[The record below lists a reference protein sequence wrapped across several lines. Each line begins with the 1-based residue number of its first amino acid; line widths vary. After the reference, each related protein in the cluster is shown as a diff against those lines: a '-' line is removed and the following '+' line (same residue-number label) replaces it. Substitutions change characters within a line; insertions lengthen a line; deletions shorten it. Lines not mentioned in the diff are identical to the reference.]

1 MTSANELANYLSKL
15 SLENSTRS
23 TRSPPRSTR
32 SSPRSTRSSPR
43 STRSSPRSTRS
54 SPRSNHIG
62 SLPENII
69 RNINGHDYG
78 KLYRI
83 LDHARFMRA
92 QRGLQLTPFRFN
104 NNGPPYRIFY
114 DPKFKTVYRNGNVW

>member
-32 SSPRSTRSSPR
+32 SSPRSS
-43 STRSSPRSTRS
+43 
-54 SPRSNHIG
+54 HIG
-62 SLPENII
+62 SLPENVI
-69 RNINGHDYG
+69 RHINGHDFG
-78 KLYRI
+78 QLYWI

-92 QRGLQLTPFRFN
+92 MKGLRMAPFRFN
-104 NNGPPYRIFY
+104 KRPPYRIFY
-114 DPKFKTVYRNGNVW
+114 DPKYQTLYRNGNVF